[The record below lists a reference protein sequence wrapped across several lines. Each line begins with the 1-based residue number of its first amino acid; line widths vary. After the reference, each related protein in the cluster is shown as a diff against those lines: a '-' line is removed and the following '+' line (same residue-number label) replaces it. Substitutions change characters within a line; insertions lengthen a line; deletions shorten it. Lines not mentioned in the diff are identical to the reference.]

1 MKPALWIGIVLIILG
16 TVSLVF
22 EGFSYRTR
30 DRERVLQVGPIK
42 VDATVE
48 EEHRVPI
55 PRILGFAAIAGGVA
69 LVVMGAKAR
78 T

>member
-1 MKPALWIGIVLIILG
+1 MKPALWIGIVLIVLG
-16 TVSLVF
+16 VVSLVSD
-22 EGFSYRTR
+22 GFSYRTR

-48 EEHRVPI
+48 EEHRVPV
-55 PRILGFAAIAGGVA
+55 PRVLGFAAIAGGGV